1 MSRIAK
7 KIIVIP
13 AKTEITVSQDVVT
26 VKGPLGEVSRK
37 FRPDIVSIIVSTEG
51 VEVKPTVSVEEA
63 GALWGT
69 YASHIKNMLN
79 GVNTLYKKILILEG
93 IGYKAELQGTNIL
106 FSLGFSHPVKIAI
119 PSNLKVSCEKNI
131 LTISG
136 VDNEQVGA
144 FAAVLRDLKKPEPY
158 KGKGIRY
165 QDEII
170 LRKEGKK
177 SAV

>member
-7 KIIVIP
+7 KIILIP
-13 AKTEITVSQDVVT
+13 TKTEVTVSQDVVT

-37 FRPDIVSIIVSTEG
+37 FRPGVVSITISPDG
-51 VEVKPTVSVEEA
+51 VEVKPTVSAAEA

-69 YASHIKNMLN
+69 YASHVKNMLD
-79 GVNTLYKKILILEG
+79 GVNTLYKKVLILEG
-93 IGYKAELQGTNIL
+93 IGYKAELQGANLL

-119 PSNLKVSCEKNI
+119 PSDLKVSCEKNVI
-131 LTISG
+131 TISG
-136 VDNEQVGA
+136 IDNERVGA
-144 FAAVLRDLKKPEPY
+144 FAAALRDLKKPEPY

-165 QDEII
+165 QNEVI

>member
-7 KIIVIP
+7 KTILIP
-13 AKTEITVSQDVVT
+13 LKTEVTISLDVVT

-37 FRPDIVSIIVSTEG
+37 FRPEVVSITVSGEG
-51 VEVKPTVSVEEA
+51 VEVKPAVSAVEA

-69 YASHIKNMLN
+69 YASHVKNMLD

-93 IGYKAELQGTNIL
+93 IGYKAESQGNNL
-106 FSLGFSHPVKIAI
+106 LLGLGFSHPVKIAV
-119 PSNLKVSCEKNI
+119 PQDLKVSCEKNVI
-131 LTISG
+131 TISG
-136 VDNEQVGA
+136 VDNERVGA
-144 FAAVLRDLKKPEPY
+144 FAAMLRDLKKPEPY

-165 QDEII
+165 QNEVI